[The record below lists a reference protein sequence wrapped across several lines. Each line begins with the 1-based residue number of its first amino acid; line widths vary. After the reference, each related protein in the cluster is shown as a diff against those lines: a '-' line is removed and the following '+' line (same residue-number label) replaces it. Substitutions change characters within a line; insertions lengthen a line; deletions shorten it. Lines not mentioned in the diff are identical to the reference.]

1 MIHSLLKCRC
11 LLILLAQ
18 LPALF
23 SAAQFNLDSLKSQW
37 NNQTLPDSI
46 REQAFREIAFHSGMM
61 EVDTLLIY
69 SEQGYQ
75 YGVKT
80 SSQDFIGYAQLMR
93 AVYYTL
99 MGNFDSLIVHTDT
112 CLTTLHDTKDFGLLA
127 LMNSMT
133 AYAYVN
139 LSDFSKSLYFAQ
151 KAHQLA
157 QKSGNNTIVGSSLNI
172 LGVHYF
178 NVNNF
183 ERSLFYWDQALA
195 LTKDKNDLVSSG
207 IIMNMGNAYGELKDN
222 KKAIE
227 YYKMALSLIPKTKND
242 QSSSIIYLNLG
253 EAYKI
258 EGDYTTSKMYILK
271 SIEFNEGIQNP
282 FLLGYCYETL
292 SAIGNLTKDYP
303 SAIQY
308 GIKSLEMGKVA
319 EYVEVQKRAA
329 DQLYMAHKAIGNI
342 PKALFYHELLL
353 TMSDS
358 LNSLKTTKELQ
369 QMELAREALLDS
381 IGQAKEKQIIQTR
394 HNEELHKNTQTR
406 NVALGSGAILLLL
419 VGGLV
424 NRIRFIRKS
433 QMLLQKEKNKAEQ
446 SEKFKQQFL
455 ANMSHEIRTP
465 MNAVMGMTNL
475 LIDNQPTE
483 EQFRYLDGIKKSS
496 DNLLHIINDILDLS
510 KIEAGKME
518 IEYVDFSLPELAEQ
532 MKNILQFRANEKE
545 LELYN
550 VIDAEVPD
558 IVIGDPSRILQV
570 LINLV
575 GNAIKFTEYGSV
587 AVELSSN
594 DTGIKFTITDT
605 GIGIPEDK
613 LQSVFES
620 FTQANTTD
628 TRLHGGTGLGLSISK
643 HLVELMGGHL
653 TIKSVEGSGS
663 TFSFILPLEKGS
675 SEKLKERLTLEH
687 SIDGHILDGLRILIT
702 DDNEYNRIVAT
713 DTLKSKAN
721 VEIREATNGQE
732 AIELVKNNVF
742 DIILMDVQMPV
753 MNGFDATRYIRS
765 QGTDQAKKIPI
776 IALTA
781 SVLRT
786 DLDKCLEA
794 GMNSYIPK
802 PFNPQQLII
811 GIANVLKIP
820 LQAKTVSTSIA
831 EKHIA
836 SARFTDLTYLEKFC
850 EGDPARMKKYIHL
863 FTTSVP
869 NFIAHVVAALE
880 NEDYKELGGQIHSF
894 KTKSMMMGMRET
906 RALSITLEQMCRE
919 GAAPVSIKENVEQL
933 IAQIESACSELSAI

>member
-46 REQAFREIAFHSGMM
+46 REQAFREIAFNSGMM

-93 AVYYTL
+93 AMYYML

-133 AYAYVN
+133 GYAYVN

-151 KAHQLA
+151 KGHQLA
-157 QKSGNNTIVGSSLNI
+157 QKSGNNTVVGSSLNV

-227 YYKMALSLIPKTKND
+227 YYKMALSLISKIKND

-319 EYVEVQKRAA
+319 GYVEVQKRAA

-358 LNSLKTTKELQ
+358 LTSLKTTEELQ
-369 QMELAREALLDS
+369 QMELARTALLDS
-381 IGQAKEKQIIQTR
+381 INQAEEKLIIQKQHT
-394 HNEELHKNTQTR
+394 EELQKNRQTR
-406 NVALGSGAILLLL
+406 NIAMGSGIFLLLI
-419 VGGLV
+419 VGGMF
-424 NRIRFIRKS
+424 NRLRYIRKT
-433 QMLLQKEKNKAEQ
+433 QALLQNEKDNAESLRVKAEQ

-475 LIDNQPTE
+475 LIDKHPAP
-483 EQFRYLDGIKKSS
+483 EQMQYLDGIKKSS

-510 KIEAGKME
+510 KIEAGKMDLE
-518 IEYVDFSLPELAEQ
+518 LVDFSLPDLTKL
-532 MKNILQFRANEKE
+532 MKNMLQFRADEKQ
-545 LELYN
+545 LELYTTIGDN
-550 VIDAEVPD
+550 VPQV
-558 IVIGDPSRILQV
+558 VIGDPSRLLQV
-570 LINLV
+570 LINLA

-587 AVELSSN
+587 AIELS
-594 DTGIKFTITDT
+594 TVAEGILFSVTDT
-605 GIGIPEDK
+605 GIGIPKDK
-613 LQSVFES
+613 IQTVFENFS
-620 FTQANTTD
+620 QANTSD

-643 HLVELMGGHL
+643 QLVELMGG
-653 TIKSVEGSGS
+653 T
-663 TFSFILPLEKGS
+663 SF
-675 SEKLKERLTLEH
+675 H
-687 SIDGHILDGLRILIT
+687 
-702 DDNEYNRIVAT
+702 
-713 DTLKSKAN
+713 
-721 VEIREATNGQE
+721 
-732 AIELVKNNVF
+732 
-742 DIILMDVQMPV
+742 
-753 MNGFDATRYIRS
+753 
-765 QGTDQAKKIPI
+765 
-776 IALTA
+776 
-781 SVLRT
+781 
-786 DLDKCLEA
+786 
-794 GMNSYIPK
+794 
-802 PFNPQQLII
+802 
-811 GIANVLKIP
+811 
-820 LQAKTVSTSIA
+820 
-831 EKHIA
+831 
-836 SARFTDLTYLEKFC
+836 
-850 EGDPARMKKYIHL
+850 
-863 FTTSVP
+863 
-869 NFIAHVVAALE
+869 
-880 NEDYKELGGQIHSF
+880 
-894 KTKSMMMGMRET
+894 
-906 RALSITLEQMCRE
+906 
-919 GAAPVSIKENVEQL
+919 
-933 IAQIESACSELSAI
+933 